1 MATFQTDCLKCGSS
15 LESRLF
21 CFSCKTIQ
29 PLNSKLNYF
38 ELLGLSIGF
47 EVDESE
53 LEEKYH
59 NLSLELHPDFFGS
72 APESEKILSEK
83 ASSILNTAYNT
94 IYNLN
99 SRASY
104 LLKLLSENAKL
115 NERSLPEGFLG
126 EMFIL
131 QESLDEFLES
141 EDKKELL
148 SLKENLIARQ
158 KKIELRFISL
168 FRELKKNSNE
178 LSLLQELQ
186 TNLNAERYLLRLLE
200 RLN

>member
-1 MATFQTDCLKCGSS
+1 M
-15 LESRLF
+15 
-21 CFSCKTIQ
+21 
-29 PLNSKLNYF
+29 
-38 ELLGLSIGF
+38 
-47 EVDESE
+47 
-53 LEEKYH
+53 EEKYH